1 MRAAVLREAGKL
13 LQIEEVSDPSPSPG
27 ELILKVESCGICGS
41 DLHVA
46 DLPGALPAGTV
57 MGHEFSGVVAAVGKE
72 AGQRFRVGER
82 VCALP
87 FIGCGRCA
95 PCLSGDASRCPSIQT
110 TGLGQ
115 IPGAYAE
122 YVRVGQHE
130 LLRLPEAVDHR
141 QGAMVEPLAVGL
153 HAVEKA
159 ELLPGS
165 RVLVIGAGP
174 IGLTVALWSRFF
186 GARAVVV
193 SEKAAGRRELAGR
206 FGATDAIDP
215 ASEEVGAAFAQR
227 AGGPPDVVFE
237 CVGVKGLLQES
248 INLARDRGRVV
259 VVGVCVVPDT
269 ILPAIGILKELDLR
283 FVVAYQRRDFELTLA
298 LLEQG
303 RISSQAMVTDVVD
316 LARFP
321 AAFEALKRPS
331 TQCKVIL
338 EP

>member
-1 MRAAVLREAGKL
+1 MRAAVLRDAKKL
-13 LQIEEVSDPSPSPG
+13 LQIEEVPDPTPGPG
-27 ELILKVESCGICGS
+27 ELILRVESCGVCGS
-41 DLHVA
+41 DLHVSNI
-46 DLPGALPAGTV
+46 PGALAPGTV
-57 MGHEFSGVVAAVGKE
+57 MGHEFAGVVVEVGRE
-72 AGQRFRVGER
+72 VGQRFRVDER

-95 PCLSGDASRCPSIQT
+95 ACLAGDISRCPTIQS

-130 LLRLPEAVDHR
+130 VLPLPESVGHR

-159 ELLPGS
+159 ELQPGA

-174 IGLTVALWSRFF
+174 IGLCTALWSRYF

-193 SEKAAGRRELAGR
+193 SEKATGRRELAAR

-215 ASEEVGAAFAQR
+215 SREDLAAAFAKS

-237 CVGVKGLLQES
+237 CVGVSGLLQES
-248 INLARDRGRVV
+248 MNLARDRGRVV
-259 VVGVCVVPDT
+259 VVGVCVGPDT
-269 ILPAIGILKELDLR
+269 IVPATAVLKELDLR
-283 FVVAYQRRDFELTLA
+283 FVVAYLRRDYELTLS
-298 LLEQG
+298 LLAQG
-303 RISSQAMVTDVVD
+303 RISSEAMVTDVVD

-321 AAFEALKRPS
+321 EAFEALKRPS

>member
-13 LQIEEVSDPSPSPG
+13 LQIEEVPDPTPGPG
-27 ELILKVESCGICGS
+27 ELILKVDSCGICGS
-41 DLHVA
+41 DLHVS

-57 MGHEFSGVVAAVGKE
+57 MGHEFSGVVAEVGRE
-72 AGQRFRVGER
+72 AASRFRVGER
-82 VCALP
+82 VCAMP
-87 FIGCGRCA
+87 FIGCGRCG
-95 PCLSGDASRCPSIQT
+95 PCLAGDASRCPTIQT

-115 IPGAYAE
+115 VPGAYAE
-122 YVRVGQHE
+122 YVRVGQYE
-130 LLRLPEAVDHR
+130 ALRLPEAVSAR
-141 QGAMVEPLAVGL
+141 QGAMVEPLAVAL

-159 ELLPGS
+159 GLEPGA

-174 IGLTVALWSRFF
+174 IGLCVSLWSRFF

-193 SEKAAGRRELAGR
+193 SEKAAGRRDLAAR
-206 FGATDAIDP
+206 FGATGAIDP
-215 ASEEVGAAFAQR
+215 GAEDVASAFAKQ

-237 CVGVKGLLQES
+237 CVGVKGLIQES
-248 INLARDRGRVV
+248 MGLARDRGRVV
-259 VVGVCVVPDT
+259 VVGVCVLPDVIVPAT
-269 ILPAIGILKELDLR
+269 GILKELDLR
-283 FVVAYQRRDFELTLA
+283 FVIAYLRRDFELTLA

-303 RISSQAMVTDVVD
+303 RIASDAMVTDVVD

-331 TQCKVIL
+331 TQCKIIL